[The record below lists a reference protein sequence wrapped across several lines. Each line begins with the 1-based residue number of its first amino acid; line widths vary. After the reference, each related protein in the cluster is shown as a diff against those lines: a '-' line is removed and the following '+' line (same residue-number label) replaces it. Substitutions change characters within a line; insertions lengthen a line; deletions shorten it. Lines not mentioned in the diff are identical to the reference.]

1 MDYAFQQ
8 LIIKSAYWVTGFI
21 VLSLIVKRNLAIGNT
36 SSLQV
41 ICIIVMSKIS
51 SFKLQSTPIARRI
64 NHRLIYFIN
73 VRGLVYNIIIQE
85 RLVIMFAAVMFNSG
99 RVLNVE
105 FDAWNKA
112 SIISVLEEQKAE
124 NLIIDY
130 AIREYA

>member
-1 MDYAFQQ
+1 M
-8 LIIKSAYWVTGFI
+8 
-21 VLSLIVKRNLAIGNT
+21 
-36 SSLQV
+36 
-41 ICIIVMSKIS
+41 
-51 SFKLQSTPIARRI
+51 
-64 NHRLIYFIN
+64 
-73 VRGLVYNIIIQE
+73 YNIIIQE

-112 SIISVLEEQKAE
+112 SIISVLEEQKAK

>member
-1 MDYAFQQ
+1 
-8 LIIKSAYWVTGFI
+8 
-21 VLSLIVKRNLAIGNT
+21 
-36 SSLQV
+36 
-41 ICIIVMSKIS
+41 
-51 SFKLQSTPIARRI
+51 
-64 NHRLIYFIN
+64 
-73 VRGLVYNIIIQE
+73 
-85 RLVIMFAAVMFNSG
+85 MFAAVMFNSG